1 MNPGFADIEIEVDE
15 VARTLGVSFLLDAD
29 VRKRLSQG
37 GTHSLG
43 SQIYDPESG
52 LFLYEGPWT
61 PLDPEA
67 RARMQIE
74 LPKEKGGYHVYVSPI
89 EAGKRWLYQ
98 TGAPFLLIEASVQ
111 REAIEQVEPR
121 VLTLRELAG
130 RRRNAAFREVFSG
143 PFKALARNAGLI
155 RSLARRDV
163 LARYRGSFGDVA
175 WTLLHP
181 LLLMA
186 TYFFVFGI
194 VLQARLGTDTSRTGF
209 ALYFLAGMIPWLA
222 FSETIGRAPNSILEH
237 RNFVK
242 KLIFP
247 VEILPAVQTAS
258 GLAGSLFAL
267 TLFVVALLLLHDGG
281 VPASTLALPL
291 IAIPQAALTL
301 GLAWFLAALG
311 VYFRDLA
318 QIMGFVLTLIFFLTP
333 ICYPESA
340 LPAQAQFL
348 KASPIYAIVRGYRY
362 LLLEGVVPSLP
373 YFLKLWALAAVF
385 FFGGFG
391 VFRKLRRSFADVI

>member
-1 MNPGFADIEIEVDE
+1 MSAGYSDIEIEVDE
-15 VARTLGVSFLLDAD
+15 VARTLAVSFDLDED
-29 VRKRLSQG
+29 TRKRLRVDG
-37 GTHSLG
+37 AHSLG

-61 PLDPEA
+61 PLDPDA
-67 RARMQIE
+67 RASMQIE

-89 EAGKRWLYQ
+89 ESGERWLYQ

-111 REAIEQVEPR
+111 REAIEQVDPR
-121 VLTLRELAG
+121 VLTLSELAG
-130 RRRNAAFREVFSG
+130 RRRKAAIREVFTG
-143 PFKALARNAGLI
+143 PFTALARNVGLI
-155 RSLARRDV
+155 RSLARRDI

-186 TYFFVFGI
+186 TYFFVFGV

-222 FSETIGRAPNSILEH
+222 ISETIGRAPNAILEH

-247 VEILPAVQTAS
+247 VEILPAVHTAS

-267 TLFVVALLLLHDGG
+267 SLFLIALISLREGG

-291 IAIPQAALTL
+291 IAIPQAAFTL

-318 QIMGFVLTLIFFLTP
+318 QIMGFVLTLVFFLTP

-340 LPAQAQFL
+340 LPPQADFL
-348 KASPIYAIVRGYRY
+348 RASPIYAIVRGYRY
-362 LLLEGVVPSLP
+362 LLLEGVVPSVP
-373 YFLKLWALAAVF
+373 YILKLWAMAALV
-385 FFGGFG
+385 FFGGFA